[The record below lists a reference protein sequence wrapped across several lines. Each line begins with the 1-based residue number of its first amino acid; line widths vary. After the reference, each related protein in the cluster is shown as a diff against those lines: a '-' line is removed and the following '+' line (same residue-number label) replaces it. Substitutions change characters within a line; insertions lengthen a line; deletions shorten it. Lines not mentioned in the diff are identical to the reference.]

1 MSTQPPEGTTAPAD
15 LSCSFRGTLV
25 DVLDAAPGFAGT
37 SARRLLRDRIARR
50 LGPGRRLHLVEY
62 DMTRLWFIALVDEL
76 AEEPGGLAALSRAV
90 SDLQPGSRLAAEVAR
105 IVAAGAAGGERSTAD
120 DRAGAARA
128 GTSPPGAQV
137 GGCGP
142 ASPEAPPPPPPP
154 PATAPPPPAA
164 TVSAD
169 SGPSGRVS
177 SDLGVTVPPWRC
189 PSAVSRS
196 SWWSATSRCG

>member
-1 MSTQPPEGTTAPAD
+1 MPLAGVPFGEERTLSTQPPEGTTAPAD

-105 IVAAGAAGGERSTAD
+105 IVAAGAAGGARRTIGPGQPEPGHLRRAHRS
-120 DRAGAARA
+120 AGAARPRPRRRHRHRRPLRRHRRPRP
-128 GTSPPGAQV
+128 SPRIAVRQ
-137 GGCGP
+137 
-142 ASPEAPPPPPPP
+142 
-154 PATAPPPPAA
+154 
-164 TVSAD
+164 
-169 SGPSGRVS
+169 
-177 SDLGVTVPPWRC
+177 
-189 PSAVSRS
+189 AVSRR
-196 SWWSATSRCG
+196 TSGLPSPHGGVQAR